1 MKGAIDTIKV
11 DSLHWTGAVRRY
23 RADYVRRIT
32 VMLVS
37 MWLRLDRLA
46 ERQRSR
52 RALRALTFEQLR
64 DVGLSEQD
72 ARREAGRHFWD

>member
-11 DSLHWTGAVRRY
+11 DSLHWIGAVRRY

-32 VMLVS
+32 VRLVS
-37 MWLRLDRLA
+37 VLLRLDRLA

-52 RALRALTFEQLR
+52 RALRELTPEQLR
-64 DVGLSEQD
+64 DIGLSEQE
-72 ARREAGRHFWD
+72 ARREADRYFWN